1 MLKIFSSLM
10 LLATL
15 SACGCVSEPKDDADV
30 SGYFSGCWSTFKGE
44 KTKAP
49 KQQNGG
55 QENNKQEKIN
65 KE

>member
-1 MLKIFSSLM
+1 MGFDMVKILSSLM
-10 LLATL
+10 LLAIL
-15 SACGCVSEPKDDADV
+15 SGCGCVSEPKDDGDV

-44 KTKAP
+44 KPQASK
-49 KQQNGG
+49 